1 MSDQPRFSMSVDDGH
16 PLDLRM
22 ADLLQSH
29 DIKATFY
36 LPMMNQEGAPV
47 LSSASMRELAQAFEV
62 GSHTRSHRFLNTL
75 HGAEAWR
82 EIVDGKQQLQDQLGE
97 EVEGFCYPGGRY
109 QYLHKLQ
116 VRSAGFRYARTTQNL
131 RIDMEFPLFEMP
143 TTAQFYPHTRS
154 VFLRNFISQR
164 HWSKRSAALGAS
176 LAAEDWLIRLH
187 ALLDLAIAQGGVF
200 HLWCHSIDI
209 EKLQLWDQLDDF
221 LSRVAR
227 QIGMEQRVYNRD
239 LIAASAAVSTA
250 DGIQESAVKAINVN
264 AFQAGEFKREE
275 SDAN

>member
-1 MSDQPRFSMSVDDGH
+1 MSALPRFSMSVDDGH

-36 LPMMNQEGAPV
+36 LPITNQEGAPV
-47 LSSASMRELAQAFEV
+47 LSPTNMRELARSFEV

-82 EIVDGKQQLQDQLGE
+82 EIIDGKQQLQDQLGE

-109 QYLHKLQ
+109 HHLHKLQ

-131 RIDMEFPLFEMP
+131 RIDLEFPLYEMP

-154 VFLRNFISQR
+154 VFFRNFISQR
-164 HWSKRSAALGAS
+164 HWRKRSEALSVS
-176 LAAEDWLIRLH
+176 LASDDWLIRLQT
-187 ALLDLAIAQGGVF
+187 LLDLAIEQRGVF

-209 EKLQLWDQLDDF
+209 EKLQLWNQLDDF
-221 LSRVAR
+221 LSRVTR
-227 QIGMEQRVYNRD
+227 QIGKDQRVYNRD
-239 LIAASAAVSTA
+239 LIAAGSDVSTV
-250 DGIQESAVKAINVN
+250 DSSQ
-264 AFQAGEFKREE
+264 
-275 SDAN
+275 

>member
-1 MSDQPRFSMSVDDGH
+1 MSALPRFSMSVDDGH

-29 DIKATFY
+29 EIKATFY
-36 LPMMNQEGAPV
+36 LPITNQEGAPV
-47 LSSASMRELAQAFEV
+47 LSPTNMRELARSFEV

-109 QYLHKLQ
+109 HHLHKLQ

-131 RIDMEFPLFEMP
+131 RIDLAFPLYEMP

-154 VFLRNFISQR
+154 VFFRNFISQR
-164 HWSKRSAALGAS
+164 HWRKRSAALSVS
-176 LAAEDWLIRLH
+176 LASDDWLIRLQT
-187 ALLDLAIAQGGVF
+187 LLDLAIEQHGVF

-209 EKLQLWDQLDDF
+209 EKLQLWGQLDEF
-221 LSRVAR
+221 FSRVTR
-227 QIGMEQRVYNRD
+227 QIGKDQRVYNRD
-239 LIAASAAVSTA
+239 LIAAGSDVSTV
-250 DGIQESAVKAINVN
+250 DSTQ
-264 AFQAGEFKREE
+264 
-275 SDAN
+275 

>member
-1 MSDQPRFSMSVDDGH
+1 MSVDDGH

-29 DIKATFY
+29 EIKATFY
-36 LPMMNQEGAPV
+36 LPITNQEGAPV
-47 LSSASMRELAQAFEV
+47 LSPTNMRELARSFEV

-82 EIVDGKQQLQDQLGE
+82 EIIDGKQQLQDQLGE

-109 QYLHKLQ
+109 HHLHKLQ

-131 RIDMEFPLFEMP
+131 RIDLEFPLYEMP

-154 VFLRNFISQR
+154 VFFRNFISQR
-164 HWSKRSAALGAS
+164 HWRKRSEALSVS
-176 LAAEDWLIRLH
+176 LASDDWLIRLQT
-187 ALLDLAIAQGGVF
+187 LLDLAIEQRGVF

-209 EKLQLWDQLDDF
+209 EKLQLWGQLDEF
-221 LSRVAR
+221 LSRVTR
-227 QIGMEQRVYNRD
+227 QIGKDQRVYNRD
-239 LIAASAAVSTA
+239 LIAAGSDVSTL
-250 DGIQESAVKAINVN
+250 DSTQQS
-264 AFQAGEFKREE
+264 
-275 SDAN
+275 

>member
-1 MSDQPRFSMSVDDGH
+1 MSALPRFSMSVDDGH

-36 LPMMNQEGAPV
+36 LPLMNQEGAPV
-47 LSSASMRELAQAFEV
+47 LSSASMRTLAQSFEI

-82 EIVDGKQQLQDQLGE
+82 EIIDGKQQLQDQLGE

-109 QYLHKLQ
+109 RYLHKLQ
-116 VRSAGFRYARTTQNL
+116 VRFAGFRYARTTQNL
-131 RIDMEFPLFEMP
+131 RIDLEFPLFEMP

-164 HWSKRSAALGAS
+164 HWGKRSAALSTS
-176 LAAEDWLIRLH
+176 LATDDWLIRLY
-187 ALLDLAIAQGGVF
+187 ALLDLAIEERGVF

-209 EKLQLWDQLDDF
+209 EKLQLWDQLDTF
-221 LSRVAR
+221 LSRVAD
-227 QIGMEQRVYNRD
+227 QIGREQRVCNRD
-239 LIAASAAVSTA
+239 LIAVSPAAPTA
-250 DGIQESAVKAINVN
+250 YEYIQ
-264 AFQAGEFKREE
+264 FQEKEFH
-275 SDAN
+275 AN

>member
-1 MSDQPRFSMSVDDGH
+1 MSALPRFSMSVDDGH

-22 ADLLQSH
+22 ADLLQSN

-36 LPMMNQEGAPV
+36 LPLTNQEGAPV
-47 LSSASMRELAQAFEV
+47 LSSASMRELAQSFEI

-75 HGAEAWR
+75 HGSEAWR

-109 QYLHKLQ
+109 HYLHKLQ

-131 RIDMEFPLFEMP
+131 RVDLEFPLFEMP

-154 VFLRNFISQR
+154 VFFRNFISQR
-164 HWSKRSAALGAS
+164 HWGKRSAAFSVA
-176 LAAEDWLIRLH
+176 LATDNWLMRLH
-187 ALLDLAIAQGGVF
+187 ALLDLAIAQRGVF

-209 EKLQLWDQLDDF
+209 EKLQLWDQLDAF
-221 LSRVAR
+221 LSRVAH
-227 QIGMEQRVYNRD
+227 QIGTEQRVYNRD
-239 LIAASAAVSTA
+239 LIGAPPVACTSGSQRQL
-250 DGIQESAVKAINVN
+250 QEKEFN
-264 AFQAGEFKREE
+264 A
-275 SDAN
+275 N

>member
-1 MSDQPRFSMSVDDGH
+1 MSALPRFSMSVDDGH

-36 LPMMNQEGAPV
+36 VPLMNQEGAPV
-47 LSSASMRELAQAFEV
+47 LSSASMRTLAQSFEI

-82 EIVDGKQQLQDQLGE
+82 EIIDGKQQLQDQLGG
-97 EVEGFCYPGGRY
+97 EVAGFCYPGGRY
-109 QYLHKLQ
+109 RYLHKLQ

-131 RIDMEFPLFEMP
+131 RIDLEFPLFEMP

-164 HWSKRSAALGAS
+164 HWGKRSTALITS
-176 LAAEDWLIRLH
+176 LTTDDWLIRLY
-187 ALLDLAIAQGGVF
+187 ALLDLAIAERGVF

-209 EKLQLWDQLDDF
+209 EKLQLWDQLDTF
-221 LSRVAR
+221 LSRVAD
-227 QIGMEQRVYNRD
+227 QIGREQRVCNRD
-239 LIAASAAVSTA
+239 LIAASPTA
-250 DGIQESAVKAINVN
+250 PTAYEYMQFQEK
-264 AFQAGEFKREE
+264 EFY
-275 SDAN
+275 AN

>member
-1 MSDQPRFSMSVDDGH
+1 MSALPRFSMSVDDGH

-36 LPMMNQEGAPV
+36 LPMTNQEGPPV
-47 LSSASMRELAQAFEV
+47 LSYASMRELAQAFEV

-75 HGAEAWR
+75 HGSEAWR

-97 EVEGFCYPGGRY
+97 EVVGFCYPGGRY

-131 RIDMEFPLFEMP
+131 RIDLEFPLFEMP
-143 TTAQFYPHTRS
+143 TTVQFYPHTRS

-164 HWSKRSAALGAS
+164 HWGKRRAALSAS
-176 LAAEDWLIRLH
+176 LATEDWLIRLH
-187 ALLDLAIAQGGVF
+187 ALLDLAIARRGVF

-209 EKLQLWDQLDDF
+209 EKLQLWDQLDSF

-227 QIGMEQRVYNRD
+227 QIGTQQRVYNRD
-239 LIAASAAVSTA
+239 LIAASAAVSIF
-250 DGIQESAVKAINVN
+250 DGSQQSTVKAFNVN
-264 AFQAGEFKREE
+264 PFNTRDFERKA

>member
-1 MSDQPRFSMSVDDGH
+1 MSALPRFSMSVDDGH

-29 DIKATFY
+29 EIKATFY
-36 LPMMNQEGAPV
+36 LPITNQEGAPV
-47 LSSASMRELAQAFEV
+47 LSAASMRELSRSFEV

-82 EIVDGKQQLQDQLGE
+82 EIIDGKQQLQDQLGE

-109 QYLHKLQ
+109 HHLHKLQ

-131 RIDMEFPLFEMP
+131 RIDLEFPLYEMP

-154 VFLRNFISQR
+154 VFFRNFISQR
-164 HWSKRSAALGAS
+164 HWRKRSEALSVS
-176 LAAEDWLIRLH
+176 LASDDWLIRLQT
-187 ALLDLAIAQGGVF
+187 LLDLAIEQRGVF

-209 EKLQLWDQLDDF
+209 EKLQLWNQLDDF
-221 LSRVAR
+221 LSRVTR
-227 QIGMEQRVYNRD
+227 QIGKDQRVYNRD
-239 LIAASAAVSTA
+239 LIAAGSDVSTV
-250 DGIQESAVKAINVN
+250 DSSQ
-264 AFQAGEFKREE
+264 
-275 SDAN
+275 

>member
-1 MSDQPRFSMSVDDGH
+1 MSALPRFSMSVDDGH

-29 DIKATFY
+29 EIKATFY
-36 LPMMNQEGAPV
+36 LPITNQEGAPV
-47 LSSASMRELAQAFEV
+47 LSPTNMRELARSFEV

-82 EIVDGKQQLQDQLGE
+82 EIIDGKQQLQDQLGE

-109 QYLHKLQ
+109 HHLHKLQ

-131 RIDMEFPLFEMP
+131 RIDLEFPLYEMP

-154 VFLRNFISQR
+154 VFFRNFISQR
-164 HWSKRSAALGAS
+164 HWRKRSEALSVS
-176 LAAEDWLIRLH
+176 LASDDWLIRLQT
-187 ALLDLAIAQGGVF
+187 LLDLAIEQRGVF

-209 EKLQLWDQLDDF
+209 EKLQLWGQLDEF
-221 LSRVAR
+221 FSRVTR
-227 QIGMEQRVYNRD
+227 QIGKDQRVYNRD
-239 LIAASAAVSTA
+239 LIAAGSDVSTL
-250 DGIQESAVKAINVN
+250 DSTQQS
-264 AFQAGEFKREE
+264 
-275 SDAN
+275 

>member
-1 MSDQPRFSMSVDDGH
+1 MSTLPRFSMSVDDGH

-29 DIKATFY
+29 AIKATFY
-36 LPMMNQEGAPV
+36 LPLTNQEGAPV
-47 LSSASMRELAQAFEV
+47 LSSASMRELAQHFEV
-62 GSHTRSHRFLNTL
+62 GSHTRSHRLLTTL

-97 EVEGFCYPGGRY
+97 EVDGFCYPGGRY
-109 QYLHKLQ
+109 HYLHKLQ

-131 RIDMEFPLFEMP
+131 RIDLECPLFEMP

-154 VFLRNFISQR
+154 VFFRNFISQR
-164 HWSKRSAALGAS
+164 NWGKRSAALGAS
-176 LAAEDWLIRLH
+176 LATEDWLIRLN
-187 ALLDLAIAQGGVF
+187 ALLDLAIAQRGVF

-209 EKLQLWDQLDDF
+209 EKLQLWDQLDGF

-227 QIGMEQRVYNRD
+227 QIGTDQRVCNRD
-239 LIAASAAVSTA
+239 LIGASSAVSTV
-250 DGIQESAVKAINVN
+250 DGGQQSTGKAVNSTTFN
-264 AFQAGEFKREE
+264 AREFDREE
-275 SDAN
+275 SNAK

>member
-1 MSDQPRFSMSVDDGH
+1 MSALPRFSMSVDDGH

-29 DIKATFY
+29 EIKATFY
-36 LPMMNQEGAPV
+36 LPITNQEGAPV
-47 LSSASMRELAQAFEV
+47 LSAASMRELSRSFEV

-82 EIVDGKQQLQDQLGE
+82 EIIDGKQQLQDQLGE

-109 QYLHKLQ
+109 HHLHKLQ

-131 RIDMEFPLFEMP
+131 RIDLEFPLYEMP

-154 VFLRNFISQR
+154 VFFRNFISQR
-164 HWSKRSAALGAS
+164 HWRKRSEALSVS
-176 LAAEDWLIRLH
+176 LASDDWLIRLQT
-187 ALLDLAIAQGGVF
+187 LLDLAIEQRGVF

-209 EKLQLWDQLDDF
+209 EKLQLWNQLDDF
-221 LSRVAR
+221 LSRVTR
-227 QIGMEQRVYNRD
+227 QIGKDQRVHNRD
-239 LIAASAAVSTA
+239 LIAAGSDVSTV
-250 DGIQESAVKAINVN
+250 DSSQ
-264 AFQAGEFKREE
+264 
-275 SDAN
+275 

>member
-1 MSDQPRFSMSVDDGH
+1 MSTLPRFSMSVDDGH

-29 DIKATFY
+29 AIKATFY
-36 LPMMNQEGAPV
+36 LPLTNQEGAPV
-47 LSSASMRELAQAFEV
+47 LSSASMRELAQHFEV
-62 GSHTRSHRFLNTL
+62 GSHTRSHRLLTTL
-75 HGAEAWR
+75 QGAEAWR

-97 EVEGFCYPGGRY
+97 EVDGFCYPGGRY
-109 QYLHKLQ
+109 HYLHKLQ

-131 RIDMEFPLFEMP
+131 RIDVEFPLFEMP

-164 HWSKRSAALGAS
+164 HWGKRSAAFSAS
-176 LAAEDWLIRLH
+176 LATEDWLIRLNT
-187 ALLDLAIAQGGVF
+187 LLDLAIAQRGVF
-200 HLWCHSIDI
+200 HLWCHSLDI
-209 EKLQLWDQLDDF
+209 EKLQLWDQLDTF

-227 QIGMEQRVYNRD
+227 QIETHQRVYNRD
-239 LIAASAAVSTA
+239 LIAASAAMSTL
-250 DGIQESAVKAINVN
+250 DGSQQSTVKAFNVN
-264 AFQAGEFKREE
+264 PFNTRDFEREK

>member
-1 MSDQPRFSMSVDDGH
+1 MSTLPRFSMSVDDGH

-29 DIKATFY
+29 NIQATFY
-36 LPMMNQEGAPV
+36 LPVTNQEGAPV

-75 HGAEAWR
+75 KGAEAWR
-82 EIVDGKQQLQDQLGE
+82 EIVDGKQKLQDQLGL

-109 QYLHKLQ
+109 HYLHKLQ

-131 RIDMEFPLFEMP
+131 RIDLEFPIFEMP

-154 VFLRNFISQR
+154 VFVRNFISQR
-164 HWSKRSAALGAS
+164 HWANRSTALRVS
-176 LAAEDWLIRLH
+176 LANEDWLMRLH
-187 ALLDLAIAQGGVF
+187 ALLDLAIERRGVF

-209 EKLQLWDQLDDF
+209 ETLALWDQLDGF
-221 LSRVAR
+221 LARVSHL
-227 QIGMEQRVYNRD
+227 IGRDQRVCNRD
-239 LIAASAAVSTA
+239 LITASAPFVS
-250 DGIQESAVKAINVN
+250 GIEIPPTKQRPVV
-264 AFQAGEFKREE
+264 
-275 SDAN
+275 DMP